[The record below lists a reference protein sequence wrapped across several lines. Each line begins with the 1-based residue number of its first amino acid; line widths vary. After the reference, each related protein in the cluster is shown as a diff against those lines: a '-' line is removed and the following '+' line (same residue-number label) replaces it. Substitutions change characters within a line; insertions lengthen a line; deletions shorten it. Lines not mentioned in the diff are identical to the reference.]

1 MNAEKEKSAV
11 ARVQQRPKYVPDHA
25 IEYLAA
31 RFESLF
37 REPLRPLRKIG
48 KEAEFPVV
56 TREGRAADV
65 TAILQ
70 RLVAEHGF
78 SPRYDS
84 SLLVAAQR
92 NRLEVAVE
100 VGRGTI
106 ELALPPCDD
115 LWQLEKEY
123 HRTIELIV
131 RVAASVGAHL
141 LGFGIQPRTPA
152 SLAQMTPRKHYRALY
167 GAIGAP
173 WLKLTTTAA
182 DQTHIDI
189 ARTELLGAIN
199 YLNLLSAPLIALCAN
214 SSVYAGRAGK
224 FVSGREGL
232 LKDLGE
238 TRYGMTPRKFDSIQD
253 FIRYICEYRCFVL
266 SEKHNYKKFNRP
278 FSVLLTSESDG
289 LFDEFLWHEHYVW
302 NSARARVATSTI
314 EVRPACQQPR
324 DEPLAANALILG
336 WVESLPRLDAYFR
349 NAFGENAWQ
358 VMRAYRRAAVRDGL
372 QAREPAKNFMQDVL
386 RIAEE
391 GLKRRGRGEEK
402 FILPIWERLERRESP
417 GVRARKTFQRRGI
430 EGLLQEFIIQDPKE

>member
-1 MNAEKEKSAV
+1 MNLEKEKSASV
-11 ARVQQRPKYVPDHA
+11 RIKEIGAQ
-25 IEYLAA
+25 
-31 RFESLF
+31 FESHF
-37 REPLRPLRKIG
+37 REQLRSLRKIG

-56 TREGRAADV
+56 TRDGRAAEV

-70 RLVAEHGF
+70 RLVAEHAF
-78 SPRYDS
+78 TPRYDS

-92 NRLEVAVE
+92 AGLEVAVE

-115 LWQLEKEY
+115 LWQLEKD
-123 HRTIELIV
+123 HQSTMELIA
-131 RVAASVGAHL
+131 RVADSVGAHL
-141 LGFGIQPRTPA
+141 LGFGIQPRTRA

-189 ARTELLGAIN
+189 ARTELLDAIN
-199 YLNLLSAPLIALCAN
+199 YLNLLTAPLIALSAN

-238 TRYGMTPRKFDSIQD
+238 TRYGMTPHKFESIED

-266 SEKHNYKKFNRP
+266 SEKQNYRKFKLP
-278 FSVLLTSESDG
+278 FTNYLLTEPSG
-289 LFDEFLWHEHYVW
+289 LFEEFLWHEHYVW

-324 DEPLAANALILG
+324 DAPLAANALILG
-336 WVESLPRLDAYFR
+336 WVESLPQLAAYFR
-349 NAFGENAWQ
+349 GAFGDHAWQ
-358 VMRAYRRAAVRDGL
+358 VMRTYRRAVVRDGL
-372 QAREPAKNFMQDVL
+372 HAREPVENFVRDVV

-391 GLKRRGRGEEK
+391 GLTKRGRGEEK
-402 FILPIWERLERRESP
+402 FIAPMWERLERKESP
-417 GVRARKTFQRRGI
+417 GIRAKRIFQRKGI
-430 EGLLQEFIIQDPKE
+430 EGLLEEIVIQNPKH